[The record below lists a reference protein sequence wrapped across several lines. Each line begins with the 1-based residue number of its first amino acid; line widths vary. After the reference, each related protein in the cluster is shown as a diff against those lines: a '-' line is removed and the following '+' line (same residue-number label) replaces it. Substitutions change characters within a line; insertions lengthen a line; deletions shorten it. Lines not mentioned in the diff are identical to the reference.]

1 MLTADYL
8 DVLPNSMVALY
19 SQYETSIIKD
29 IARRL
34 AKLDFATAAWQVQ
47 RLSEAG
53 GLYKDIIKKIS
64 RLTGISQQELR
75 KLFKAAGV
83 RTMKFDDAVYIKAGL
98 KPIPLNMSPAMA
110 QVLAAGLE
118 KTNGILYN
126 LTMTTANTAQAAFI
140 KAADLAYYQVST
152 GAMSYTEA
160 INAAIKSIAS
170 EGIKMI
176 NYETGKADQVDV
188 AVRRTVLTG
197 VAQTAGKLQMK
208 RADEMGADLIET
220 SAHAGARNR
229 GDTPENHE
237 LWQGRVFTRGL
248 DPANKDYPNFY
259 QVTGYGTGVGLMGWN
274 CVLGD
279 TVIISPAI
287 RAGYRREYSGE
298 IIVIRTAG
306 GKELSVTP
314 NHPILTDHGWVAAGL
329 LHSGDNVICYTGA
342 NRSFSISPD
351 INQGVSRIEDI
362 FDSLCISGKRFN
374 LPVSSCNFHGDISDG
389 EVEIVF
395 SDSFLRNGG
404 DTSLQQELI
413 EIEFG
418 AASCFPEFFMPE
430 SALSQVV
437 ISASHSSDGV
447 MGSSSEG
454 ESIIGGHTREP
465 VRHCDGAIITDT
477 DAELIKIP
485 ANEPFRYSD
494 FGSNLIFPEPGFIQG
509 EELGGCNAGF
519 SPETNFPVIRFDNT
533 VSLQAVLDGM
543 YRTPVF
549 FDNEIISFTGHEET
563 DNIVIVERKST
574 QGSFIHVYNLQ
585 TEGEWYSANGIIT
598 HNCRHS
604 FYPFFEGLSIQ
615 AYNEQQLKELNKTV
629 IYNGQ
634 ELSQYEA
641 TQVQRGIERKIRH
654 WKRQVAG
661 LEENEK
667 DTSGKD
673 LKKAKLKVKQ
683 WQAKMR
689 DFTKQ
694 TGLDRERERER
705 ILAN

>member
-1 MLTADYL
+1 MLTADFL
-8 DVLPNSMVALY
+8 DVLPNSMVRLY
-19 SQYETSIIKD
+19 SEYELSIIKD

-34 AKLDFATAAWQVQ
+34 SKLDFATAAWQVQ

-53 GLYKDIIKKIS
+53 GLYKDIIKIIS

-75 KLFKAAGV
+75 RLFKAAGV

-140 KAADLAYYQVST
+140 RAADLAYYQVST

-160 INAAIKSIAS
+160 INAAIKSISS

-176 NYETGKADQVDV
+176 NYETGKADQIDV
-188 AVRRTVLTG
+188 AVRRTILTG

-208 RADEMGADLIET
+208 RADEMGIDLLET

-229 GDTPENHE
+229 GEVPENHE

-248 DPANKDYPNFY
+248 DPANKEYPNFY
-259 QVTGYGTGVGLMGWN
+259 QETGYGTGEGLMGWN

-298 IIVIRTAG
+298 YIVIRTAG

-329 LHSGDNVICYTGA
+329 LHSGDNVICHTEA
-342 NRSFSISPD
+342 DRSIGISPD
-351 INQGVSRIEDI
+351 IDQGISRIEDI

-374 LPVSSCNFHGDISDG
+374 LPISSCNFHGDISDG
-389 EVEIVF
+389 KVEIVF

-404 DTSLQQELI
+404 DASLQQKLI
-413 EIEFG
+413 EIGFG
-418 AASCFPEFFMPE
+418 TTSCFSESFMPE
-430 SALSQVV
+430 SAFSQVG
-437 ISASHSSDGV
+437 ISASHSSNCV
-447 MGSSSEG
+447 MGSGSEG
-454 ESIIGGHTREP
+454 EPVIGGHARESI
-465 VRHCDGAIITDT
+465 RHCEGAIISDR

-485 ANEPFRYSD
+485 SHETFRYSG
-494 FGSNLIFPEPGFIQG
+494 FGSNFIFPEAGFIQG
-509 EELGGCNAGF
+509 KELGGRDAGF
-519 SPETNFPVIRFDNT
+519 SPEINFPIVRLGDA
-533 VSLQAVLDGM
+533 VSFQTILDSM
-543 YRTPVF
+543 QRAPILINDEV
-549 FDNEIISFTGHEET
+549 ISFTGHKEI
-563 DNIVIVERKST
+563 DNIVFIERKST

-604 FYPFFEGLSIQ
+604 FYPYFKGISQ
-615 AYNEQQLKELNKTV
+615 RAYTDQQLKELNKTV
-629 IYNGQ
+629 TYNGQ

-641 TQVQRGIERKIRH
+641 SQVQRGIERKIRY
-654 WKRQVAG
+654 WKRRAVG
-661 LEENEK
+661 LEDATKEN
-667 DTSGKD
+667 
-673 LKKAKLKVKQ
+673 AKVKQ
-683 WQAKMR
+683 WQARMR

-694 TGLDRERERER
+694 TGLDREREREQV
-705 ILAN
+705 IE

>member
-208 RADEMGADLIET
+208 RADEMGTDLIET

-259 QVTGYGTGVGLMGWN
+259 QVTGYGTGEGLMGW
-274 CVLGD
+274 
-279 TVIISPAI
+279 
-287 RAGYRREYSGE
+287 
-298 IIVIRTAG
+298 
-306 GKELSVTP
+306 
-314 NHPILTDHGWVAAGL
+314 
-329 LHSGDNVICYTGA
+329 
-342 NRSFSISPD
+342 
-351 INQGVSRIEDI
+351 
-362 FDSLCISGKRFN
+362 
-374 LPVSSCNFHGDISDG
+374 
-389 EVEIVF
+389 
-395 SDSFLRNGG
+395 
-404 DTSLQQELI
+404 
-413 EIEFG
+413 
-418 AASCFPEFFMPE
+418 
-430 SALSQVV
+430 
-437 ISASHSSDGV
+437 
-447 MGSSSEG
+447 
-454 ESIIGGHTREP
+454 
-465 VRHCDGAIITDT
+465 
-477 DAELIKIP
+477 
-485 ANEPFRYSD
+485 
-494 FGSNLIFPEPGFIQG
+494 
-509 EELGGCNAGF
+509 
-519 SPETNFPVIRFDNT
+519 
-533 VSLQAVLDGM
+533 
-543 YRTPVF
+543 
-549 FDNEIISFTGHEET
+549 
-563 DNIVIVERKST
+563 
-574 QGSFIHVYNLQ
+574 
-585 TEGEWYSANGIIT
+585 
-598 HNCRHS
+598 NCRHS
-604 FYPFFEGLSIQ
+604 FYPFFEGLSIR

-641 TQVQRGIERKIRH
+641 TQVQRGIERKIRY
-654 WKRQVAG
+654 WKRQAAG